1 MTNDDR
7 SRCIAPERWGSMAG
21 AAAAVSKALNDAHD
35 ATTIGAG
42 RNLGPRLS
50 VRIHGRRLS
59 IVWRC
64 PFVIEKGAAKGE
76 LGGAMAVGHE
86 AEVAHAVE
94 PSWSRLSEL

>member
-1 MTNDDR
+1 
-7 SRCIAPERWGSMAG
+7 MAG

-76 LGGAMAVGHE
+76 LGGAVAVG
-86 AEVAHAVE
+86 ATNVALVYFHNGYNADGQ
-94 PSWSRLSEL
+94 